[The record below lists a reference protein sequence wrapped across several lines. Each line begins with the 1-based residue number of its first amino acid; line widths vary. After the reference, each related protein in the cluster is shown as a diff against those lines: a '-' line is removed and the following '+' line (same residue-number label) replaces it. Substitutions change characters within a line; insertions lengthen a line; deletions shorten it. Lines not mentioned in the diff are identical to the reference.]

1 MVERRE
7 GTDTS
12 GKGLGHSWA
21 DDNVERGEE
30 GADFIKRRPTYPIGD
45 DPRGREIDFEATDTD
60 EAYGSTRNPVFRAYR
75 GQAPLEGQEF
85 GMPARVGSLD
95 NLSDLRP
102 ALPTRSVATE
112 ALDAAKETERAALA
126 ASNFGALFPTV
137 VIDSP
142 SPGATFSPGA
152 QITIKATVTDL
163 RNIHQSTLQ
172 VDGQFVDRRVLDRRE
187 QDSTKD
193 YQFIFIYDIPATRA
207 LGPMEITVRGFNMS
221 SAAQGMIA
229 DDAINNPPLSD
240 GIRTGVGTLDGR
252 LGQSHGSQAN
262 PPLLDTTGL
271 LRTPEGVTSITVN
284 IV

>member
-1 MVERRE
+1 MVERRD
-7 GTDTS
+7 GTSTDGS
-12 GKGLGHSWA
+12 GLGHSWA

-30 GADFIKRRPTYPIGD
+30 GADFVKRRPTYPIGD
-45 DPRGREIDFEATDTD
+45 DPRGREIDFEATSTD
-60 EAYGSTRNPVFRAYR
+60 EAYGSTRNPVVRAFR
-75 GQAPLEGQEF
+75 GKAPLEGQAF

-95 NLSDLRP
+95 SVSDLRP
-102 ALPTRSVATE
+102 SLPTRSVDTA
-112 ALDAAKETERAALA
+112 ALDAAKQTERAILA
-126 ASNFGALFPTV
+126 ATDFGALFPTV
-137 VIDSP
+137 AIDSP
-142 SPGATFSPGA
+142 SPGATFSPGE
-152 QITIKATVTDL
+152 QVTIRATVTDL

-172 VDGQFVDRRVLDRRE
+172 IDGQYVDRRVLDRRD
-187 QDSTKD
+187 QDSATE
-193 YQFIFIYDIPATRA
+193 YQFIFLYDIPAARV

-229 DDAINNPPLSD
+229 DDAINDPLLSD

-284 IV
+284 VV